1 MRLILP
7 VLALL
12 ASQTLA
18 CALWPAPAAAQEEEE
33 KQNEFIGK
41 PTLDMKPFNFSVI
54 KRGIVE
60 GKATLQ
66 LALMTEN
73 TEDFEFVR
81 SRLPQVRSDFNTA
94 LSVLSQQHFNV
105 NRPIDPDVVKAY
117 LTPYLDHRLGKGKA
131 EVFVKQA
138 LIHPE

>member
-1 MRLILP
+1 MRFILP
-7 VLALL
+7 ILSLL
-12 ASQTLA
+12 AAPVLG
-18 CALWPAPAAAQEEEE
+18 CALPGTADAAQEEEE
-33 KQNEFIGK
+33 KQNEFVGK

-73 TEDFEFVR
+73 TTDFEFVR
-81 SRLPQVRSDFNTA
+81 SRLPQIRSDFNTA